1 MFNGVVDRLELAR
14 LLAVLLKNKSYTHI
28 LGYYLIEIIIE
39 NLFHYADFQ
48 VLSPLSPFVM
58 VR

>member
-14 LLAVLLKNKSYTHI
+14 LLVVLLKNKSYTHI

-39 NLFHYADFQ
+39 NLFHYAVFE
-48 VLSPLSPFVM
+48 VLSQFSPVVM

>member
-39 NLFHYADFQ
+39 NLFHYADFE
-48 VLSPLSPFVM
+48 VSLHSLHL
-58 VR
+58 